1 MFVSVLCFK
10 WFLTSNKKK
19 LPYITKSVGV
29 TIIKND
35 CKVWKNTK
43 MSNLYFYF
51 YFKMRIKLT
60 WYGEVSKF
68 HLPFLC
74 YRLRNHVQCSGQ
86 SRSSHCHKNLLPHH
100 FRDVQRMEKVMF
112 IQEECTLPWAIPL
125 LRPLKQRVKEFLKN
139 YVQYILYQ

>member
-1 MFVSVLCFK
+1 MERSPSFICLF
-10 WFLTSNKKK
+10 
-19 LPYITKSVGV
+19 
-29 TIIKND
+29 
-35 CKVWKNTK
+35 
-43 MSNLYFYF
+43 
-51 YFKMRIKLT
+51 
-60 WYGEVSKF
+60 
-68 HLPFLC
+68 C

-139 YVQYILYQ
+139 YVQYILYQQINAMLCHSTIKICYFFKMSSLKRLTQNKNQVQAILIKWFQILLSREDA